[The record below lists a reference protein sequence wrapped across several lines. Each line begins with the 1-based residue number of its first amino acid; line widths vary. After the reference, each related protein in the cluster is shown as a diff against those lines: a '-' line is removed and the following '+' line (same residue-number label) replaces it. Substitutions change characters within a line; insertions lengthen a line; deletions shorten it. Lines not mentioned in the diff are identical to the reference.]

1 MRIMCHHL
9 PSLSATRVRRFVN
22 PAALAALL
30 ILSAC
35 APKGAGPMASIIV
48 KSKPSGANV
57 RFSTGERCTTPCTMN
72 KRKANNFKV
81 TISKDGYKPK
91 TVLVKKFVA
100 GFSGDGADTTGATI
114 NKVWSGLVRYTP
126 NPIFV
131 KLEPSWTRR

>member
-1 MRIMCHHL
+1 MR
-9 PSLSATRVRRFVN
+9 
-22 PAALAALL
+22 
-30 ILSAC
+30 
-35 APKGAGPMASIIV
+35 
-48 KSKPSGANV
+48 
-57 RFSTGERCTTPCTMN
+57 

-81 TISKDGYKPK
+81 TVSKDGYKPK

-100 GFSGDGADTTGATI
+100 GFAGDTADTTGATI